1 MKKPILK
8 LAASALLL
16 LIVAGCSS
24 SGDKERQI
32 EAIAS
37 HRATILSNSLP
48 IEHGPL
54 TIMQAKANG
63 HIVELMMLY
72 NDDGTISPQQLM
84 DNSVRYYCT
93 NTDVE
98 GNLQHGVVYNLKMR
112 SPRGQLLIDQVV
124 SLETCELLNKKNVEN
139 K

>member
-1 MKKPILK
+1 MKKTIAK
-8 LAASALLL
+8 LTLSTLLM
-16 LIVAGCSS
+16 IIIAGCSS
-24 SGDKERQI
+24 NGDKERQI

-37 HRATILSNSLP
+37 HRATIIANSLP

-84 DNSVRYYCT
+84 ESSVNYYCT
-93 NTDVE
+93 NTDVQ
-98 GNLQHGVVYNLKMR
+98 GNLQHGVVYNLKIR

-124 SLETCELLNKKNVEN
+124 SLETCELLNKNNAEN